1 MAIAKMN
8 LVNIIGRADDFDRVC
23 AKYLLDCDMHIENA
37 VGALDN
43 IAGLTPYSDEDS
55 YSDLIARVEA
65 VYNRAGFC
73 PTVLPDADALPC
85 GGADYEQTLAQ
96 INDKML
102 ALEEERESLE
112 RQIHENER
120 VISQLKPLL
129 SIDNVDVDS
138 FFHFDFVKFRFGRM
152 PKKSMQTLSGYLYDI
167 DAFFIQTS
175 EDSDYIWGM
184 YFMPALLE
192 EKIDGRVWRRSIL
205 SGRVLGQGAW
215 HSEGSDRD
223 VGAGK

>member
-73 PTVLPDADALPC
+73 RMRTHCRAA
-85 GGADYEQTLAQ
+85 
-96 INDKML
+96 
-102 ALEEERESLE
+102 ERTTNK
-112 RQIHENER
+112 RWR
-120 VISQLKPLL
+120 
-129 SIDNVDVDS
+129 
-138 FFHFDFVKFRFGRM
+138 
-152 PKKSMQTLSGYLYDI
+152 KSMTKCL
-167 DAFFIQTS
+167 
-175 EDSDYIWGM
+175 
-184 YFMPALLE
+184 
-192 EKIDGRVWRRSIL
+192 RWRKNANRL
-205 SGRVLGQGAW
+205 SGRYTKTNVLF
-215 HSEGSDRD
+215 HSLNRFCQLTM
-223 VGAGK
+223 